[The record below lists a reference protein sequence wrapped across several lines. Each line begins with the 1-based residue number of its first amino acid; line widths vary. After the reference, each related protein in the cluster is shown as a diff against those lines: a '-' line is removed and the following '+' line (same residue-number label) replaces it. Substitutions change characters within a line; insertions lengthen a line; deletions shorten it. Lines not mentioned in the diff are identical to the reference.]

1 MNNYIRFMYK
11 LTLNDGELYVS
22 GKSIYNESQNVKPI
36 TFHILYKGHDTGTQV
51 FITINL
57 IYT

>member
-1 MNNYIRFMYK
+1 MYK